1 MANYQLAIS
10 NIAWLKDDDE
20 AVYTAM
26 QQAGFT
32 GLELAP
38 TRIFSEAPYENLT
51 SALLFGGYLKNRWGF
66 SVPSLQSIWYGQ
78 KGNIF
83 NPADTEPLLDYTAQA
98 FQFAHS
104 LNCPSLVF
112 GCPKNRMRPLGGND
126 AAAEAFFVQ
135 AGNLAARYGVHL
147 ALEANPPMYTNY
159 LNNTADAFALVKR
172 LDNPGLSVNFDLSTV
187 LARAR
192 NCKLSS
198 MICSMSATFISA
210 SRAWPPSRNAPSTGN
225 WRCCWGRWATAVL
238 SPSRWPTPTWTRSA
252 ARWTILR
259 RCSHDRVRAQKSER
273 RAGLH
278 RRRI

>member
-10 NIAWLKDDDE
+10 NIAWQKDEDE
-20 AVYTAM
+20 TVYAAM

-83 NPADTEPLLDYTAQA
+83 NPADAEPLLDYTAQA

-112 GCPKNRMRPLGGND
+112 GCPK
-126 AAAEAFFVQ
+126 
-135 AGNLAARYGVHL
+135 
-147 ALEANPPMYTNY
+147 
-159 LNNTADAFALVKR
+159 
-172 LDNPGLSVNFDLSTV
+172 TV
-187 LARAR
+187 
-192 NCKLSS
+192 C
-198 MICSMSATFISA
+198 
-210 SRAWPPSRNAPSTGN
+210 
-225 WRCCWGRWATAVL
+225 
-238 SPSRWPTPTWTRSA
+238 
-252 ARWTILR
+252 ARWGPTMPPPR
-259 RCSHDRVRAQKSER
+259 RSLCR
-273 RAGLH
+273 RAIWPHGTVCIW
-278 RRRI
+278 RWRQTRPCTRTI